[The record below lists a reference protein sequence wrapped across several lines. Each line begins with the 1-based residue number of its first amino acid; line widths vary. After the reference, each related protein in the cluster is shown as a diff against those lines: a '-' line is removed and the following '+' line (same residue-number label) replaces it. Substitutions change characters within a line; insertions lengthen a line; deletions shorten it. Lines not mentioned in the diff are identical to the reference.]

1 MSDVAVRCSADL
13 ASRRA
18 LVALVVLAAFA
29 AVADASVLAPHTNAQ
44 LPPIGIRVDALP
56 GWRELPPKDGAA
68 YIFRKSDEN
77 GKVVATLNVV
87 IVESEKPGGS
97 IADAGVAE
105 GLESELLQV
114 LPGGKVTERTP
125 LDVGSFKAFRL
136 TVEAMVGGK
145 PTILRQTTV
154 DIRRGV
160 VTVTALVD
168 PAAAAKLFPEIDK
181 MVAGMAI
188 DAVIP

>member
-1 MSDVAVRCSADL
+1 MSAASVRMC
-13 ASRRA
+13 
-18 LVALVVLAAFA
+18 A
-29 AVADASVLAPHTNAQ
+29 AVARRRAQVALAALLVVFPLAPRAAAQ
-44 LPPIGIRVDALP
+44 LPPIGVRVDALP
-56 GWRELPPKDGAA
+56 GWREVPPKDGAA
-68 YIFRKSDEN
+68 YIFRKSDPNE
-77 GKVVATLNVV
+77 KVVATLNVV
-87 IVESEKPGGS
+87 IVESARPGGS

-154 DIRRGV
+154 DVRRGV

-168 PAAAAKLFPEIDK
+168 PSVSARLIPEIDK